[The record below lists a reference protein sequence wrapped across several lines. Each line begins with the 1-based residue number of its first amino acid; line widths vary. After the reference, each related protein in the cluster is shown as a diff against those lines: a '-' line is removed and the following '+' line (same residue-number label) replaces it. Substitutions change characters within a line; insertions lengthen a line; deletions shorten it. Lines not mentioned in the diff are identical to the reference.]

1 MFAVRGSID
10 AKEEWAIDFV
20 DNMNLFLNN
29 FGLNRDR
36 TSLSQQ
42 AESLIVTVGSNDWY
56 LTRTNEA
63 EQLYNAG
70 RAEVAAQKFE
80 QILAGLDIHPSSQR
94 CLTLDLLGRCLEAR
108 QWAAAE
114 KAYRRS
120 AELKESLGMITGSNG
135 AVTTWNQLAIVN
147 SLSGNAQEAES
158 WYRKALERYKEP
170 ITYRS

>member
-1 MFAVRGSID
+1 MRKKNGRSILSID
-10 AKEEWAIDFV
+10 YAGAKAAYGASLALKQESGGGNRGEAV
-20 DNMNLFLNN
+20 TKRQLGTLALLQGNL
-29 FGLNRDR
+29 
-36 TSLSQQ
+36 T
-42 AESLIVTVGSNDWY
+42 
-56 LTRTNEA
+56 EA
-63 EQLYNAG
+63 
-70 RAEVAAQKFE
+70 
-80 QILAGLDIHPSSQR
+80 SQR
-94 CLTLDLLGRCLEAR
+94 YQEAIKTFQELGESAMEAVAWHQLGMVQQEAR

-170 ITYRS
+170 ITY